1 MSIHNSFYWLIW
13 VEWKAFSSDFHLSRE
28 IIKKCS
34 NNVRLELSYLCYLF
48 DNNLYKTL
56 NKFSEN
62 NWRDANWCADESS
75 MVSFF
80 ALKNEALYTKKL
92 NAICCCN
99 FFLNWRCNDVWL
111 NMAKNNRKKHTHT
124 IQNRHYIT
132 HTSHHQFSQT
142 KNKWECVQR
151 CNVHAVWIRAC
162 FIYECLHFFLRL
174 SVCWQSHTMHMY
186 TSNSYELYFWQK
198 KSSVWFWTLTMGR
211 ENKKK
216 TLNWTFKWFS
226 VKLLITYSV
235 HICCE

>member
-1 MSIHNSFYWLIW
+1 
-13 VEWKAFSSDFHLSRE
+13 
-28 IIKKCS
+28 
-34 NNVRLELSYLCYLF
+34 
-48 DNNLYKTL
+48 
-56 NKFSEN
+56 
-62 NWRDANWCADESS
+62 
-75 MVSFF
+75 
-80 ALKNEALYTKKL
+80 
-92 NAICCCN
+92 
-99 FFLNWRCNDVWL
+99 
-111 NMAKNNRKKHTHT
+111 MAKNNRKKHTHT

-142 KNKWECVQR
+142 KNKWDCVQR

-216 TLNWTFKWFS
+216 NFKLNLQMVFGQTFNYLFSSYLLWITREMWEKKTPPNIHKLISNVIWTW
-226 VKLLITYSV
+226 
-235 HICCE
+235 

>member
-1 MSIHNSFYWLIW
+1 
-13 VEWKAFSSDFHLSRE
+13 
-28 IIKKCS
+28 
-34 NNVRLELSYLCYLF
+34 
-48 DNNLYKTL
+48 
-56 NKFSEN
+56 
-62 NWRDANWCADESS
+62 
-75 MVSFF
+75 
-80 ALKNEALYTKKL
+80 
-92 NAICCCN
+92 
-99 FFLNWRCNDVWL
+99 
-111 NMAKNNRKKHTHT
+111 MAKNNRKKHTHT

-211 ENKKK
+211 ENEKK

-235 HICCE
+235 HICCESREMWKKYHQTFINWSRMSFGRDSRVEITNSSRHMINRLMRHVSAECLLFK